1 MAPAAREGDGGAGG
15 LSPFPAGEAPLRA
28 GTDGGKGT
36 GVVGG
41 AVLHGS
47 GVGPPP
53 REISPPAPRHPIF
66 TLFASGAALIGPRPA
81 SHWPTLLSLRAAA
94 PRPAAAPAAGGDWSV
109 PPCPCGAAGRGWRCE
124 AVGLWVR
131 DRGGFEGGDGGP
143 GRGPC
148 VVLKDRNVALG
159 AEPAEPAPGGVSA
172 SPRLCGGE
180 GGGNCEKRVLGPLEL
195 VHRAVI
201 SLDLK

>member
-41 AVLHGS
+41 AVFHGS

-53 REISPPAPRHPIF
+53 REISPPTPRHPIF

-109 PPCPCGAAGRGWRCE
+109 PPCPCGAAGRGGGVR
-124 AVGLWVR
+124 LW
-131 DRGGFEGGDGGP
+131 DCGFET
-143 GRGPC
+143 
-148 VVLKDRNVALG
+148 
-159 AEPAEPAPGGVSA
+159 
-172 SPRLCGGE
+172 GE
-180 GGGNCEKRVLGPLEL
+180 GLRGEMGVPAGARV
-195 VHRAVI
+195 
-201 SLDLK
+201 SC